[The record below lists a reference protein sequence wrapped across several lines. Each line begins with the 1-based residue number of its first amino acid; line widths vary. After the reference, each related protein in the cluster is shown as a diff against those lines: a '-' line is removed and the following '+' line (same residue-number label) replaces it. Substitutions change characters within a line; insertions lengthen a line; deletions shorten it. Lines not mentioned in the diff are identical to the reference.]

1 MSGGRTDA
9 KIDFSLQI
17 FLFTFLGKKWIDLER
32 KKTPQIVCEP
42 SQKASAVAME
52 CGVASFFEL
61 GKFIC

>member
-42 SQKASAVAME
+42 SQKASPVA
-52 CGVASFFEL
+52 ANILYLQFF
-61 GKFIC
+61 